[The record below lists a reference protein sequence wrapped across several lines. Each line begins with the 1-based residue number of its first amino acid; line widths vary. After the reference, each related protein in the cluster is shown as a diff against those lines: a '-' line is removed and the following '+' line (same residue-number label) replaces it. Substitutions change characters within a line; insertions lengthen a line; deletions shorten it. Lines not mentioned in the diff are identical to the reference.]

1 MSETTQS
8 GIPLAFI
15 GFGEAGRAFVSGFSE
30 GGRPVSSAYDIKLGN
45 TDAAGPVRAAM
56 QALAVREARSPED
69 AMRGAD
75 LVFCVVTADQA
86 VAAARAAA
94 PHLPQGAMWLDCNSC
109 APGAKRQAA
118 AVIESYG
125 GIYVDVAVMAPVHP
139 KKHRVPLLLAG
150 PEAQAAALRL
160 AALGMTPTVAGA
172 EVGQAST
179 IKMLRS
185 VMIKGMEALTAECV
199 LAARKAG
206 VQEAVIGSLQASD
219 PATDWTARSAYN
231 LERMAVHGQRR
242 AAEMREVV
250 QTLHDL
256 DLPARM
262 AAATAEWQDQ
272 IGAAQP
278 PMSGTGLLERADAV
292 LAALGKT

>member
-1 MSETTQS
+1 MSETTRS
-8 GIPLAFI
+8 AGTLAFI
-15 GFGEAGRAFVSGFSE
+15 GFGEAGSAFVSGFAESVA
-30 GGRPVSSAYDIKLGN
+30 PVSSAYDIKLGN
-45 TDAAGPVRAAM
+45 TEAAGPVRAAM
-56 QALAVREARSPED
+56 QALGVREGRSPED

-160 AALGMTPTVAGA
+160 AALGMTPTVAGL

-250 QTLHDL
+250 QTLRDL

-278 PMSGTGLLERADAV
+278 PMSGAGLLERADAV